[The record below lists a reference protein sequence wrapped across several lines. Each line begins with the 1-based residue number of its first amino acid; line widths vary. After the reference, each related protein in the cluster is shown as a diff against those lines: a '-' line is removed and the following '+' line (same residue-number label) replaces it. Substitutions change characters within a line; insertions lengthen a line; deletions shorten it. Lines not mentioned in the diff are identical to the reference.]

1 MGATWNQKR
10 IIVLTSAE
18 SPVNCNFR
26 RFSGNRNTFFNLPR
40 SGVIFFINL
49 LLSTRVKCKKKKM
62 EFVLRFLNVHKI
74 YRHLLQ
80 LSFSS

>member
-18 SPVNCNFR
+18 SPVNYNFR

-49 LLSTRVKCKKKKM
+49 LLSTRVKCRKKDGICFAFFK
-62 EFVLRFLNVHKI
+62 RT
-74 YRHLLQ
+74 
-80 LSFSS
+80 

>member
-26 RFSGNRNTFFNLPR
+26 RFSGNRNTLFNLPR
-40 SGVIFFINL
+40 SGAIFL
-49 LLSTRVKCKKKKM
+49 
-62 EFVLRFLNVHKI
+62 
-74 YRHLLQ
+74 
-80 LSFSS
+80 

>member
-26 RFSGNRNTFFNLPR
+26 RFSGSRNTLFNLPR
-40 SGVIFFINL
+40 SGAIFL
-49 LLSTRVKCKKKKM
+49 
-62 EFVLRFLNVHKI
+62 
-74 YRHLLQ
+74 
-80 LSFSS
+80 

>member
-40 SGVIFFINL
+40 SGVIFFYKLTSIY
-49 LLSTRVKCKKKKM
+49 SSEVQKKR
-62 EFVLRFLNVHKI
+62 FVLRFLNVHKI

>member
-40 SGVIFFINL
+40 PGAIFFINL
-49 LLSTRVKCKKKKM
+49 LLSTRVKCRKKDGIC
-62 EFVLRFLNVHKI
+62 LLFLNVHKI
-74 YRHLLQ
+74 YRHLVQ